1 MSDEIF
7 QKLDQIIKEIKPSV
21 KILKKDFNLRNDL
34 DLDSLDTMSFLFEV
48 EKAFNIKIPEP
59 DVSANELFN
68 INMLIKYIEQ
78 RINT

>member
-1 MSDEIF
+1 MSDDIF
-7 QKLDQIIKEIKPSV
+7 QKLDCIIKEIKPSA
-21 KILKKDFNLRNDL
+21 KFFKKDSNLRKDL
-34 DLDSLDTMSFLFEV
+34 NLDSLDTISFFFEV
-48 EKAFNIKIPEP
+48 EMAFNIKIPEP